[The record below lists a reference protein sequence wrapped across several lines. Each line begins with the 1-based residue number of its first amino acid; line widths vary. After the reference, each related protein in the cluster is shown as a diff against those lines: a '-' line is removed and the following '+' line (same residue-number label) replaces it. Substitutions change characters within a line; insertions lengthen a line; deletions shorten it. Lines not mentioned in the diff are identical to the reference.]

1 MFPVG
6 IGNENLPEVIAR
18 DEAYNLLHTA
28 AVELVE
34 DVVEEQQRR
43 TPTCRTAQKSNC
55 ASFKASTYVLFCP
68 WLPSRFMGYPPSFI
82 IRSSLCVPWREKPMM
97 RSLTRSR
104 CMMSSRLPRW
114 QCETYSSDTCSRLLL
129 MV

>member
-18 DEAYNLLHTA
+18 DEAYNLLHTT

-43 TPTCRTAQKSNC
+43 TPTCRTAQKVELRK
-55 ASFKASTYVLFCP
+55 FQGQHIRLVLP
-68 WLPSRFMGYPPSFI
+68 LA
-82 IRSSLCVPWREKPMM
+82 
-97 RSLTRSR
+97 SLTFHGIPAELHHQVVLVRSVER
-104 CMMSSRLPRW
+104 KAHDAVF
-114 QCETYSSDTCSRLLL
+114 DTVALYDVQQTAALAVRDILE
-129 MV
+129 